1 MEKYNYEE
9 AMVNDIKEW
18 ILMNGILTQAKQ
30 EEWTKDELYDW
41 LFDELWAN
49 DCITGNGCY
58 GYASEEK
65 CEEYVA
71 HNLSLYFEAAAE
83 LDDWPQNR
91 SQWVYSNPAQ
101 HMDTTIRCYLLG
113 ASIDEAIDEL
123 NYEVN

>member
-9 AMVNDIKEW
+9 AMVADIKEW
-18 ILMNGILTQAKQ
+18 ILLNGVLSQAKS

-58 GYASEEK
+58 GYAPEEK
-65 CEEYVA
+65 CEGYVA
-71 HNLSLYFEAAAE
+71 HNLSLYFEAATEFEDFPTYNTA
-83 LDDWPQNR
+83 
-91 SQWVYSNPAQ
+91 WVHERPAQ
-101 HMDTTIRCYLLG
+101 HMDATIRCYLLG
-113 ASIDEAIDEL
+113 ASIDKAIVEL

>member
-9 AMVNDIKEW
+9 EMVNDIKEW

-30 EEWTKDELYDW
+30 EEWTKDELCDW
-41 LFDELWAN
+41 LFDELWAD
-49 DCITGNGCY
+49 DCITGNGSY
-58 GYASEEK
+58 GYAPEEK

-83 LDDWPQNR
+83 FDDWPRNEP
-91 SQWVYSNPAQ
+91 QWVYSNPAQ
-101 HMDTTIRCYLLG
+101 HMDATIRCYLLG
-113 ASIDEAIDEL
+113 ASIDKAIEEL

>member
-1 MEKYNYEE
+1 MEKYNYNK

-18 ILMNGILTQAKQ
+18 ILMNGVLSQAKS

-41 LFDELWAN
+41 LFDELWAH

-58 GYASEEK
+58 GYAPEEK

-83 LDDWPQNR
+83 FDDFPTYNTTWIHER
-91 SQWVYSNPAQ
+91 PAQ

-113 ASIDEAIDEL
+113 ASIDKAIEEL

>member
-1 MEKYNYEE
+1 MEKYNYER
-9 AMVNDIKEW
+9 AMTKDIKEW

-49 DCITGNGCY
+49 DCITGNGYY

-71 HNLSLYFEAAAE
+71 HNLTLYFEAAAE
-83 LDDWPQNR
+83 FEDFPTYNTT
-91 SQWVYSNPAQ
+91 WVHERPAQ
-101 HMDTTIRCYLLG
+101 HMDATIRCYLLG
-113 ASIDEAIDEL
+113 ASIDKAIEEL